1 MGIGGSRGM
10 RMILEDFEV
19 TMLLFT
25 IWIMIPQSGLECSCI
40 GSDNV

>member
-1 MGIGGSRGM
+1 MGIGGSREM

-25 IWIMIPQSGLECSCI
+25 IWIMIRHSWFKMLLQGK
-40 GSDNV
+40 